1 MILLF
6 RLYGEFDWPP
16 HPTAIPDQET
26 KKRGTI
32 ELYYTP
38 NGDTYRAFIRWVP
51 QEIDNPPEVSAP
63 PDDAHIYKIADAA
76 EWFAGRRDQVASIWI
91 DEQLNVVDGVRVA
104 FRGAFL
110 IDQYQVEDG
119 SSPPLDLRWPLVK
132 QCEYRE
138 GVRVA
143 SELVIYRSSRTSQYR
158 LNLHLPL
165 PLRRTTLT
173 GASET
178 NPPAFPF
185 CVVYQT
191 NPSRQQLGHFTT
203 LVGGW
208 IGGRSFE
215 FTRGFPQDPTLGHFG
230 LAARAGRSD
239 RGFAVY
245 DANNIDLEYYW
256 PSDVAIFTD
265 DLLKR
270 YGFTTTDQDHR
281 WLKLRAA
288 ESTADLSL
296 RFPKPADPRSGSL
309 VYRVTAIAASAND
322 DPSHSDLR
330 WKEAISLHLSKEIG
344 GWLKTGKDGL
354 YADCEL
360 AWDIPDDSIWE
371 DRNADWSLRTTLRLH
386 WDEKIIGATT
396 FPSQAVPNE
405 DLTAGTLRQAAYS
418 FNEARDALKS
428 VEVGQPQSV
437 LPEIS
442 VDEDQTPRFMLYG
455 SPIGAAFVPSDS
467 KNDVIVWGRQVDTFV
482 RPAMRLSLA
491 AGDDL
496 TPKSSLKVN
505 FDSQTLFTKDVSLA
519 FELQHDDKWPP
530 QSESTVANGEPFF
543 ASFNVVAVSGPNDW
557 SGRLSSLSFRWH
569 APWPTSLPDG
579 ILRTGGPGDREGFGD
594 SAPAIDLT
602 DGHIAGSIQIFL
614 PVTSVEPVGVDVSRT
629 DRTGR
634 PAPLLIPVTAAPSPP
649 NDPCFYLQAVETIS
663 TTRDRSLEVEI
674 FETRS
679 QAGERSYVILSQEP
693 FSVLR
698 FTHVPLGD
706 RGDEGS
712 SSVAIYS
719 DDDRIWR
726 FKLVSD
732 LYHYVLPPQ
741 SIGESADKPHRLEIQ
756 DLLKAPPDDGPPPQP
771 FVVDLDNGKPL
782 PSQSGLKRRAVEF
795 RLTPSAEIW
804 IRPSDVERGYF
815 MPEQASYDIFR
826 QRGEYG
832 LGAAVS
838 FIRAEFLYG
847 LPVGIDVSKESS
859 IARQARIA
867 EIEALTG
874 TITGTVGA
882 DAPDADKDLAAR
894 WNDLARAVARRPERL
909 EIWARDPDS
918 AVDFTPARFSQGVSF
933 ALRGT
938 ALPRPALPLEFPEN
952 YTKLPKVG
960 GLDPAPGIDGD
971 DLSKPR
977 HHPQG
982 LSGGA
987 LWPVE
992 SVNLYNIL
1000 MSRPQSQGGTIES
1013 IAFSPI
1019 GGDATQK
1026 AEFLNG
1032 IVTVISETRNG
1043 FVERQKV
1050 EVIGRVCAHWHRA
1063 KHVVVYERTV
1073 NPSAQFAPRYSD
1085 DPEPRSRS
1093 RRPILRKVREYVEL
1107 LQPERA
1113 FPDFANAT
1121 ARSAGF
1127 LDRVRFNQKT
1137 INVDSAWSSDVG
1149 TTAWQIPLW
1158 NRLSARE
1165 RPQVYPMPDVAFVT
1179 AAEGDGDK
1187 PVVAQECL
1195 DTDFLFFYADFG
1207 ATTSDTDQWAALLDI
1222 DYTNMPVANA
1232 FKTVVDPSPAA
1243 SPSAH
1248 GADPRRPSVSR
1259 FLPGLRRFTWRL
1271 APAAQKTAINAG
1283 RIGKPVY
1290 VGVESITF
1298 ERATHV
1304 AATLPPGLSGPLTAS
1319 TTLVQAP
1326 DPLKDLGYWKAD
1338 GTGSV
1343 TAGAADYADKVKAL
1357 KEEIK
1362 AQNPDQIKLALQN
1375 LANNWGGGA
1384 LVTQLRKD
1392 LNPNIT
1398 KATDFLQG
1406 FKQSLGSLG
1415 GEAAACDKL
1424 KSDAIGAIQRKE
1436 MLIRS
1441 ALTDWATAV
1450 APLLVD
1456 EQGTPITKATLID
1469 ELVNLAIE
1477 YLKPLFAEAS
1487 QDVGKL
1493 EEGIERARAVLLDV
1507 ESEFDAVASRA
1518 QQRIDQFVAAYD
1530 REKPWSAERKKAF
1543 HAGLRAC
1550 IGNVAADIVGLIN
1563 EARQRF
1569 AAELNDATQAI
1580 GGHLA
1585 RALSGISDTSG
1596 SLLAGVGSLS
1606 SIVQPHLEKARDA
1619 LERLTPLL
1627 DTAINKI
1634 AKTYKDVDGSG
1645 VGEALKTDA
1654 KNALTALSTAA
1665 VNSKTAVTTTVGK
1678 LDILGKIG
1686 DDALDQVD
1694 ALILDLTDSLKVVV
1708 TSIAHKA
1715 DQIVAIAG
1723 QFPDDLKGELLAIWP
1738 DVENATDAV
1747 TSSIEQELAPFE
1759 DLLSDTGQLLDL
1771 LIQSA
1776 AGQLSETITALKEKV
1791 HEVETAAEAPIADIR
1806 GALDGLTQA
1815 LAPAQLLQGFVGQN
1829 VLRPAVEQVLQPLT
1843 DADLQDAQKAFQL
1856 IRSLL
1861 IGISDAV
1868 SGFIQNLNATALG
1881 AMKEVSFAC
1890 AAAFE
1895 SVDQA
1900 KSYID
1905 GLVNQ
1910 AQQYYDGKV
1919 QALKDAFGDVQGRIE
1934 TALGDL
1940 DNFAKQVDGLLAS
1953 INAFDSSVRG
1963 LQNDLARTAETGRMY
1978 ADRIFAAA
1986 GRLDQGGA
1994 LAVPSNI
2001 LKLYSAVTSAPEIA
2015 GLKADIDRI
2024 RSRFDELSDIIGT
2037 TEASAL
2043 FNRMGDELKALGLS
2057 LPFDK
2062 IGDRLLPVDDLSS
2075 LDFCQVFRHFGGA
2088 KLDNLLKGYKVPD
2101 SVRDAVRITHDFEQK
2116 QARAWVQVDINAPM
2130 PGRRSLFALGPFQAD
2145 LVDMVLLGQVRLV
2158 ASKDQDQVT
2167 ETGFGRIAAS
2177 IDVVV
2182 GGQSMVRF
2190 DKFALNF
2197 TRESGLQ
2204 IEFDPKSVR
2213 LNPCFEFIQDFLSAL
2228 FPDDIGGLTIIKL
2241 SGIPVGI
2248 EHQFAL
2254 PPMALNIGTSGVS
2267 NISIGN
2273 RFRLV
2278 AYPDFML
2285 ADRFNLSTVER
2296 PFIFSIFIIGGT
2308 GFIQVEAEY
2317 RPFDSELSVAVDA
2330 GAGGSASLAF
2340 AFGPFSGQVFIT
2352 LSGVLTYRK
2361 VIGRPG
2367 GGLSIA
2373 AVLVIA
2379 GHVDVAGIVT
2389 IGITLMLRMTY
2400 RDTGQIDAY
2409 GTLEVEIRISR
2420 FFKITARA
2428 DVQYK
2433 LRGGRSETSTSVSG
2447 GVSRLAAQSHELTRL
2462 QTAVNRLQAARK

>member
-1 MILLF
+1 MTLLF
-6 RLYGEFDWPP
+6 KLYGEFDWPP
-16 HPTAIPDQET
+16 HPTAIPNQET
-26 KKRGTI
+26 TKRGTV
-32 ELYYTP
+32 ELYYAQ
-38 NGDTYRAFIRWVP
+38 NGGTDRAFIRWVP
-51 QEIDNPPEVSAP
+51 QEIDKPPEPSNPPE
-63 PDDAHIYKIADAA
+63 DAHIYKIADPVQ
-76 EWFAGRRDQVASIWI
+76 WFTARQNQVASIWI
-91 DEQLNVVDGVRVA
+91 DDQAGAANGIPVA

-110 IDQYQVEDG
+110 IDQYRVEDT
-119 SSPPLDLRWPLVK
+119 SLDLRWPLVK
-132 QCEYRE
+132 HCEYRD

-143 SELVIYRSSRTSQYR
+143 SELVIYRTDHISQYR

-173 GASET
+173 DAGET
-178 NPPAFPF
+178 NPAAFPF

-191 NPSRQQLGHFTT
+191 NPSHQQLGHFTT

-208 IGGRSFE
+208 IGGPSFE
-215 FTRGFPQDPTLGHFG
+215 FRRGFPQEPTLGHFG
-230 LAARAGRSD
+230 LAARASGSD
-239 RGFAVY
+239 QGFAVY
-245 DANNIDLEYYW
+245 SADRRDLENFW
-256 PSDVAIFTD
+256 PADVGVFTD

-270 YGFTTTDQDHR
+270 YGFTTTDQDHL
-281 WLKLRAA
+281 WLKLRADN
-288 ESTADLSL
+288 STADLSL
-296 RFPKPADPRSGSL
+296 RFPKPPEDPRSGSL
-309 VYRVTAIAASAND
+309 VYRVTAIAAGRND
-322 DPSHSDLR
+322 DADHSDLR
-330 WKEAISLHLSKEIG
+330 WKEAISLRLSKETG
-344 GWLKTGKDGL
+344 GWLRTGKDGL

-360 AWDIPDDSIWE
+360 AWNIPDGSIWK
-371 DRNADWSLRTTLRLH
+371 DRNADWALHTTLRLH
-386 WDEKIIGATT
+386 WDEKIIGHAT
-396 FPSQAVPNE
+396 FPIQATPDD

-418 FNEARDALKS
+418 FNETRVALES
-428 VEVGQPQSV
+428 VEAGQPQSV

-442 VDEDQTPRFMLYG
+442 VDRDQTPRFMLFG
-455 SPIGAAFVPSDS
+455 SPIDAAFVPSDS
-467 KNDVIVWGRQVDTFV
+467 KSDVIIWGRQIDGGGQAAPFV

-491 AGDDL
+491 
-496 TPKSSLKVN
+496 PKSTLSVK
-505 FDSQTLFTKDVSLA
+505 FDLQTLFTSNVSLA
-519 FELQHDDKWPP
+519 FELQYDDLWPP
-530 QSESTVANGEPFF
+530 QSASDIANGEPFF
-543 ASFNVVAVSGPNDW
+543 ASFNVVAVGGPTDW
-557 SGRLSSLSFRWH
+557 SGRLSSLSFHWH
-569 APWPTSLPDG
+569 ASDWPKLPAGSL
-579 ILRTGGPGDREGFGD
+579 RAGGPGARESFGD
-594 SAPAIDLT
+594 GAPAIDLT
-602 DGHIAGSIQIFL
+602 DGRVAASIQIYL
-614 PVTSVEPVGVDVSRT
+614 PVTTVEPVGVDVNRT

-634 PAPLLIPVTAAPSPP
+634 PAPLLIPVAAAQNPQDSL
-649 NDPCFYLQAVETIS
+649 CFYLKATETIS
-663 TTRDRSLEVEI
+663 TTEDRSLEVEI
-674 FETRS
+674 FEQKS
-679 QAGERSYVILSQEP
+679 QPGERSYVILSQEP

-698 FTHVPLGD
+698 FTHVPLSS
-706 RGDEGS
+706 RGDEAS
-712 SSVAIYS
+712 QSVAIYS
-719 DDDRIWR
+719 DDDRIWQY
-726 FKLVSD
+726 KLVTD

-756 DLLKAPPDDGPPPQP
+756 DLLQAPPDDGPPPQP
-771 FVVDLDNGKPL
+771 FVPDLDDLKKPL
-782 PSQSGLKRRAVEF
+782 PQQSGLKRRAVEF

-815 MPEQASYDIFR
+815 MPEQASYDVFR

-832 LGAAVS
+832 LGAAVAY
-838 FIRAEFLYG
+838 IRAEFLYG
-847 LPVGIDVSKESS
+847 LPVGIDVSKEGS
-859 IARQARIA
+859 ISRQARIA
-867 EIEALTG
+867 ELDALTG
-874 TITGTVGA
+874 RITGTVGTNI
-882 DAPDADKDLAAR
+882 PGADKALALR

-918 AVDFTPARFSQGVSF
+918 TVDFTPARFSQGVSF

-938 ALPRPALPLEFPEN
+938 ALPRPALPLEFPED
-952 YTKLPKVG
+952 YAALPKVG
-960 GLDPAPGIDGD
+960 GLDPASGIDGND
-971 DLSKPR
+971 FSKPR
-977 HHPQG
+977 YHPQG

-992 SVNLYNIL
+992 SVNLYKML
-1000 MSRPQSQGGTIES
+1000 MTRPQSQGGTIES
-1013 IAFSPI
+1013 IAFSPH
-1019 GGDATQK
+1019 GGDASQT

-1032 IVTVISETRNG
+1032 IVKVISETRNG

-1050 EVIGRVCAHWHRA
+1050 EVLGRICAHWHRA
-1063 KHVVVYERTV
+1063 KHVVIYERTV

-1093 RRPILRKVREYVEL
+1093 RRPILRKVREYIEL
-1107 LQPERA
+1107 LQPERTY
-1113 FPDFANAT
+1113 PDFANAT
-1121 ARSAGF
+1121 PRSAGF
-1127 LDRVRFNQKT
+1127 LQSVRFNQKT

-1179 AAEGDGDK
+1179 TAEGDGDK
-1187 PVVAQECL
+1187 PLVAQECL

-1207 ATTSDTDQWAALLDI
+1207 ATTSITDNWPALLDI
-1222 DYTNMPVANA
+1222 DYANMPAANA
-1232 FKTVVDPSPAA
+1232 FAKVGDSRPAADPSG
-1243 SPSAH
+1243 H

-1259 FLPGLRRFTWRL
+1259 FLSGLRRFTWRL

-1290 VGVESITF
+1290 VGIESITF

-1304 AATLPPGLSGPLTAS
+1304 AAELPQALSAPLTAS
-1319 TTLVQAP
+1319 TQLVGAP
-1326 DPLKDLGYWKAD
+1326 DPLKGLGYWKAD
-1338 GTGSV
+1338 GTGGV
-1343 TAGAADYADKVKAL
+1343 TAGANDYADKVKAL
-1357 KEEIK
+1357 KGAIEAK
-1362 AQNPDQIKLALQN
+1362 DPGQIKFALKA
-1375 LANNWGGGA
+1375 LANSWGDGA
-1384 LVTQLRKD
+1384 LATKALTD
-1392 LNPNIT
+1392 LKPNIA
-1398 KATDFLQG
+1398 KATDFLKG
-1406 FKQSLGSLG
+1406 FKNSLGSLG
-1415 GEAAACDKL
+1415 GGGAVCDKL
-1424 KSDAIGAIQRKE
+1424 KSDAVGAIQRKE

-1450 APLLVD
+1450 VPALTD
-1456 EQGTPITKATLID
+1456 EHGAPITKATLIN
-1469 ELVNLAIE
+1469 ELVTDAVD

-1487 QDVGKL
+1487 QDVSKL
-1493 EEGIERARAVLLDV
+1493 EEGIERARAVVLEL
-1507 ESEFDAVASRA
+1507 ESEFDAMAGRG

-1530 REKPWSAERKKAF
+1530 HEKPWSAEREKAF

-1585 RALSGISDTSG
+1585 RALSDISDKSG
-1596 SLLAGVGSLS
+1596 SSLADLGSLK
-1606 SIVQPHLEKARDA
+1606 SIVQPHLDEARDA
-1619 LERLTPLL
+1619 LTKLTPLL
-1627 DTAINKI
+1627 SNAINQI
-1634 AKTYKDVDGSG
+1634 PIVDKAVEQSG
-1645 VGEALKTDA
+1645 ASRDLKNRA
-1654 KNALTALSTAA
+1654 EGALTALSTAA
-1665 VNSKTAVTTTVGK
+1665 VISQSAVTTAVKK
-1678 LDILGKIG
+1678 LDDLTQVG

-1694 ALILDLTDSLKVVV
+1694 TLILNLAAALKDVV

-1715 DQIVAIAG
+1715 DQIVLIAAE
-1723 QFPDDLKGELLAIWP
+1723 FSDVTVKNELLALWP
-1738 DVENATDAV
+1738 DVENGTGAV
-1747 TSSIEQELAPFE
+1747 TSAIEIELKPFE
-1759 DLLSDTGQLLDL
+1759 TLLSDTGKLLDL
-1771 LIQSA
+1771 LIQSVT
-1776 AGQLSETITALKEKV
+1776 GQLTDAVAELKGQV
-1791 HEVETAAEAPIADIR
+1791 HNVEADAEAPIADIR
-1806 GALDGLTQA
+1806 GAVDGLKQA
-1815 LAPAQLLQGFVGQN
+1815 LAPANLLNGFVGEK
-1829 VLRPAVEQVLQPLT
+1829 VLRPAIVQLLQPLT
-1843 DADLQDAQKAFQL
+1843 DADLQDVQKAIEFIRAQL
-1856 IRSLL
+1856 P
-1861 IGISDAV
+1861 GISDAV
-1868 SGFIQNLNATALG
+1868 SGLIENLNATALG
-1881 AMKEVSFAC
+1881 AMQEVSFAC

-1900 KSYID
+1900 RSYID
-1905 GLVNQ
+1905 GLANQ
-1910 AQQYYDGKV
+1910 AQQYYNDKV
-1919 QALKDAFGDVQGRIE
+1919 GALNGAFGDVQRRIQS
-1934 TALGDL
+1934 ALD
-1940 DNFAKQVDGLLAS
+1940 DFKTFDQQVNSLLAG

-1994 LAVPSNI
+1994 MAVPSNI

-2037 TEASAL
+2037 TETGAL

-2075 LDFCQVFRHFGGA
+2075 LDFGQVFRNFGGA
-2088 KLDNLLKGYKVPD
+2088 KLDDLLKGYKVPD
-2101 SVRDAVRITHDFEQK
+2101 NVRDAVRITHDFDQK

-2130 PGRRSLFALGPFQAD
+2130 PGRRSLFTLGPFQAD

-2167 ETGFGRIAAS
+2167 ETGFGSIAAS

-2190 DKFALNF
+2190 DKFSLNF
-2197 TRESGLQ
+2197 TRESGLK

-2228 FPDDIGGLTIIKL
+2228 FPDDIGGLTVIKL
-2241 SGIPVGI
+2241 NGIPVGI

-2409 GTLEVEIRISR
+2409 GSLEVEIRISR
-2420 FFKITARA
+2420 FFKITAHA

-2433 LRGGRSETSTSVSG
+2433 LRGGRSETTTHTGG
-2447 GVSRLAAQSHELTRL
+2447 GVSRLAAQADELTRL

>member
-6 RLYGEFDWPP
+6 KLYGEFDWPP
-16 HPTAIPDQET
+16 HPTAIPNQET
-26 KKRGTI
+26 TKRGTV
-32 ELYYTP
+32 ELYYAP
-38 NGDTYRAFIRWVP
+38 NGGTYRAFIRWVP
-51 QEIDNPPEVSAP
+51 QEIDKPPEPSNP
-63 PDDAHIYKIADAA
+63 PDDAHIYKIADPVQ
-76 EWFAGRRDQVASIWI
+76 WFAARQDEVAAIWI
-91 DEQLNVVDGVRVA
+91 DDQPDAANGRLVA

-110 IDQYQVEDG
+110 IDQYRVEDA
-119 SSPPLDLRWPLVK
+119 SLDLRWPLVK
-132 QCEYRE
+132 HCEYRD

-143 SELVIYRSSRTSQYR
+143 SELVIYRTSHISQYR

-173 GASET
+173 DARET
-178 NPPAFPF
+178 NPAAFPF

-191 NPSRQQLGHFTT
+191 NPSHQQLGHFTT

-208 IGGRSFE
+208 IGGHSFE
-215 FTRGFPQDPTLGHFG
+215 FSQGVPQEPILGHFG
-230 LAARAGRSD
+230 LAARASSSD

-245 DANNIDLEYYW
+245 EGNGVDLENYW
-256 PSDVAIFTD
+256 PADVGVFTD

-281 WLKLRAA
+281 WLKLRAD

-296 RFPKPADPRSGSL
+296 RFRKSSL
-309 VYRVTAIAASAND
+309 VYRLAVVAAGRND
-322 DPSHSDLR
+322 DPDHSDLR
-330 WKEAISLHLSKEIG
+330 WKEAISLRLSRETG
-344 GWLKTGKDGL
+344 GWLRTGKDGL
-354 YADCEL
+354 YVDCEL
-360 AWDIPDDSIWE
+360 AWNIPDDKIWN
-371 DRNADWSLRTTLRLH
+371 DRNTDWSLRTTLRLH
-386 WDEKIIGATT
+386 WDERIVGHAT
-396 FPSQAVPNE
+396 FPSQATPDD

-418 FNEARDALKS
+418 FNEARVALES
-428 VEVGQPQSV
+428 VEAGQPQSV

-442 VDEDQTPRFMLYG
+442 VDNDQTPRFMLFG
-455 SPIGAAFVPSDS
+455 SPIDAAFVPSDS
-467 KNDVIVWGRQVDTFV
+467 KSDVIKWGRQINGDGQAAPVV
-482 RPAMRLSLA
+482 RPPMRLSLA
-491 AGDDL
+491 
-496 TPKSSLKVN
+496 PKSTLSVK
-505 FDSQTLFTKDVSLA
+505 FDLQTLFTPNVSLV
-519 FELQHDDKWPP
+519 FELQHDCNWSPKSSSDI
-530 QSESTVANGEPFF
+530 ANGEPFF
-543 ASFNVVAVSGPNDW
+543 ASFNVVAVGGPTDW
-557 SGRLSSLSFRWH
+557 SGRLSSLSFHWH
-569 APWPTSLPDG
+569 ASDWPKLPAG
-579 ILRTGGPGDREGFGD
+579 TLRAGGPGARESFGD
-594 SAPAIDLT
+594 GAPAIDLT
-602 DGHIAGSIQIFL
+602 DGRVAASIQIYL
-614 PVTSVEPVGVDVSRT
+614 PVTTVEPVGVDVNRT

-634 PAPLLIPVTAAPSPP
+634 PAPLLIPIPAAQNPP
-649 NDPCFYLQAVETIS
+649 DSLCFYLSATETIS
-663 TTRDRSLEVEI
+663 PTEDRSLEVEI
-674 FETRS
+674 FKKKS
-679 QAGERSYVILSQEP
+679 QPGERSYVILSQEP
-693 FSVLR
+693 FSVLH
-698 FTHVPLGD
+698 FTHVPLSD
-706 RGDEGS
+706 RGDEAS
-712 SSVAIYS
+712 QSVAIYS
-719 DDDRIWR
+719 DDDRIWQY
-726 FKLVSD
+726 KLVTD

-756 DLLKAPPDDGPPPQP
+756 DLLQAPSDDGPPPQP
-771 FVVDLDNGKPL
+771 FVPELDDLKNPL
-782 PSQSGLKRRAVEF
+782 PQQSGLKRRAVEF

-815 MPEQASYDIFR
+815 MPEQASYDVFR

-832 LGAAVS
+832 LGAAVAY
-838 FIRAEFLYG
+838 IRAEFLYG
-847 LPVGIDVSKESS
+847 LPVGIDVSKEGS
-859 IARQARIA
+859 ISRQARIA
-867 EIEALTG
+867 ELDALTG
-874 TITGTVGA
+874 RITDTVGA
-882 DAPDADKDLAAR
+882 NVPAANKDLALR

-918 AVDFTPARFSQGVSF
+918 TVDFTPARFSQGVSF

-938 ALPRPALPLEFPEN
+938 ALPRPALPLELPEN
-952 YTKLPKVG
+952 YTALPKVG
-960 GLDPAPGIDGD
+960 GLDPASGIDGT

-977 HHPQG
+977 YHPQG

-992 SVNLYNIL
+992 SVNLYKML
-1000 MSRPQSQGGTIES
+1000 MTRPQSQGGTIES
-1013 IAFSPI
+1013 IAFSPL
-1019 GGDATQK
+1019 GGDATQT

-1032 IVTVISETRNG
+1032 IVKVISETRNG

-1050 EVIGRVCAHWHRA
+1050 EVLGRICAHWHRA

-1093 RRPILRKVREYVEL
+1093 RRPILRKVREYIEL
-1107 LQPERA
+1107 LQPERNY
-1113 FPDFANAT
+1113 PDFANAT
-1121 ARSAGF
+1121 PRSAGF
-1127 LDRVRFNQKT
+1127 LQSVRFNQKT

-1187 PVVAQECL
+1187 PLVAQECL
-1195 DTDFLFFYADFG
+1195 DTDYLFFYADFG
-1207 ATTSDTDQWAALLDI
+1207 ATTSITDNWPALLDI

-1232 FKTVVDPSPAA
+1232 FAKMGDSRPAT
-1243 SPSAH
+1243 SPSGH

-1304 AATLPPGLSGPLTAS
+1304 APKLPDGLSGPLSAS
-1319 TTLVQAP
+1319 TPLVGTP
-1326 DPLKDLGYWKAD
+1326 DPLGDLAYWKAD
-1338 GTGSV
+1338 GTGGV
-1343 TAGAADYADKVKAL
+1343 TTGAKNYADNVKAL
-1357 KEEIK
+1357 KGAIEAK
-1362 AQNPDQIKLALQN
+1362 DPGQIKLALKT
-1375 LANNWGGGA
+1375 LASGWGNVA
-1384 LVTQLRKD
+1384 TNVFTD
-1392 LNPNIT
+1392 LKPSIT
-1398 KATDFLQG
+1398 KATDFLKG
-1406 FKQSLGSLG
+1406 FTDKKSLGSLG
-1415 GEAAACDKL
+1415 GGEAVCDKL
-1424 KSDAIGAIQRKE
+1424 KSDAVGAIQRKE

-1441 ALTDWATAV
+1441 ALTDWATAEV
-1450 APLLVD
+1450 PDLTNQ
-1456 EQGTPITKATLID
+1456 QGVPVTKDTLIN
-1469 ELVNLAIE
+1469 ELVKHAVL

-1487 QDVGKL
+1487 QDVSKL
-1493 EEGIERARAVLLDV
+1493 EEGIERARAVVLEL
-1507 ESEFDAVASRA
+1507 ESEFDEIAGRG

-1530 REKPWSAERKKAF
+1530 HEKPWSAEREKAF

-1585 RALSGISDTSG
+1585 RALSVISDTSG
-1596 SLLAGVGSLS
+1596 SLTADLGSLKR
-1606 SIVQPHLEKARDA
+1606 IVQPHLDEARDA
-1619 LERLTPLL
+1619 LTKLTPLL
-1627 DTAINKI
+1627 NNAIKQI
-1634 AKTYKDVDGSG
+1634 PVVYKAVEGSG
-1645 VGEALKTDA
+1645 ASRDLKNRAEA
-1654 KNALTALSTAA
+1654 ALTALSTAA
-1665 VNSKTAVTTTVGK
+1665 ANSQTAVTTANKK
-1678 LDILGKIG
+1678 LDELTQVG

-1694 ALILDLTDSLKVVV
+1694 TLILTLAASLKDVV

-1715 DQIVAIAG
+1715 DQIVSIAAE
-1723 QFPDDLKGELLAIWP
+1723 FSDVTIKNELLAIWP
-1738 DVENATDAV
+1738 DVENATGAV
-1747 TSSIEQELAPFE
+1747 TSAIEDELKPFE
-1759 DLLSDTGQLLDL
+1759 TLLSDTGKLLDL
-1771 LIQSA
+1771 LIQSI
-1776 AGQLSETITALKEKV
+1776 AGQLTDAVAKLKGQV
-1791 HEVETAAEAPIADIR
+1791 HDVEADVAAPIADIR
-1806 GALDGLTQA
+1806 GAVDGLKQA
-1815 LAPAQLLQGFVGQN
+1815 LAPENLLNGFVSEN
-1829 VLRPAVEQVLQPLT
+1829 ILRPAIVQLLQPLT
-1843 DADLQDAQKAFQL
+1843 DADLQDVQKALAFIRAQL
-1856 IRSLL
+1856 P
-1861 IGISDAV
+1861 GISDAV
-1868 SGFIQNLNATALG
+1868 SGLIENLNATALG
-1881 AMKEVSFAC
+1881 AMQEVSFAC

-1905 GLVNQ
+1905 GLANQ
-1910 AQQYYDGKV
+1910 AQKYYTDKV
-1919 QALKDAFGDVQGRIE
+1919 AALNGAFGDVQQRIQS
-1934 TALGDL
+1934 ALD
-1940 DNFAKQVDGLLAS
+1940 DINTFEKQVDSLLAG

-1994 LAVPSNI
+1994 MAVPSNI

-2037 TEASAL
+2037 TEAGAL

-2057 LPFDK
+2057 VPFDK

-2075 LDFCQVFRHFGGA
+2075 LDFGQVFRNFGGA
-2088 KLDNLLKGYKVPD
+2088 KLDDLLKGYKVPD
-2101 SVRDAVRITHDFEQK
+2101 NVRDAVRITHDFDQK

-2130 PGRRSLFALGPFQAD
+2130 PGRRSLFTLGPFQAD

-2167 ETGFGRIAAS
+2167 ETGFGSIAAS

-2190 DKFALNF
+2190 DKFSLNF
-2197 TRESGLQ
+2197 TRESGLK

-2228 FPDDIGGLTIIKL
+2228 FPDDIGGLAVIKL
-2241 SGIPVGI
+2241 NGIPVGI

-2409 GTLEVEIRISR
+2409 GSLEVEIRISR
-2420 FFKITARA
+2420 FFKITAHA

-2433 LRGGRSETSTSVSG
+2433 LRGGRSETTTHAGG
-2447 GVSRLAAQSHELTRL
+2447 GVSRLAAQADELSRL

>member
-1 MILLF
+1 MTLLF
-6 RLYGEFDWPP
+6 KLYGEFDWPP
-16 HPTAIPDQET
+16 HPTAIPNQET
-26 KKRGTI
+26 TKRGTV
-32 ELYYTP
+32 ELYYAQ
-38 NGDTYRAFIRWVP
+38 NGGTYRAFIRWVP
-51 QEIDNPPEVSAP
+51 QEIVQPPEVSNP
-63 PDDAHIYKIADAA
+63 PDDAHIYKIPDAVQ
-76 EWFAGRRDQVASIWI
+76 WFIARQDQVASIWI
-91 DEQLNVVDGVRVA
+91 DDQPGAANGTPVA

-110 IDQYQVEDG
+110 IDQYKVEDT
-119 SSPPLDLRWPLVK
+119 SRDLRWPLVK
-132 QCEYRE
+132 HCEYRE
-138 GVRVA
+138 GVRIA
-143 SELVIYRSSRTSQYR
+143 SELVIYRTSHISQYR

-173 GASET
+173 DAGET
-178 NPPAFPF
+178 NPAAFPF

-191 NPSRQQLGHFTT
+191 NPSQQQLGHFTT

-208 IGGRSFE
+208 IGGPSFE
-215 FTRGFPQDPTLGHFG
+215 FKKGFPQEPTLGHFG
-230 LAARAGRSD
+230 LAARASGSD
-239 RGFAVY
+239 QGFAVY
-245 DANNIDLEYYW
+245 DANGVDLEDHW
-256 PSDVAIFTD
+256 PADVGVFTD

-270 YGFTTTDQDHR
+270 YGFTTTDQDRR

-296 RFPKPADPRSGSL
+296 RFPKPKDPYSGSL
-309 VYRVTAIAASAND
+309 VYRVTATAASTHDNAD
-322 DPSHSDLR
+322 HSDLR
-330 WKEAISLHLSKEIG
+330 WKEAISLHLSRETG
-344 GWLKTGKDGL
+344 GWLRTGKDGL

-360 AWDIPDDSIWE
+360 AWNIPDGSIWN
-371 DRNADWSLRTTLRLH
+371 DRNTDWSLHTTLRLH
-386 WDEKIIGATT
+386 WDEKIIGHAT
-396 FPSQAVPNE
+396 FPIQATPDD

-418 FNEARDALKS
+418 FNETRVALQA
-428 VEVGQPQSV
+428 VEAGQPQSV

-442 VDEDQTPRFMLYG
+442 VDRDQTPRFMLFG
-455 SPIGAAFVPSDS
+455 SPIDAAFVPSDS
-467 KNDVIVWGRQVDTFV
+467 KSDVIIWGRQIDGGGQAAPFV

-491 AGDDL
+491 
-496 TPKSSLKVN
+496 PKSTLSVK
-505 FDSQTLFTKDVSLA
+505 FDLQTLFIPKVSLA
-519 FELQHDDKWPP
+519 FELQYDDLWPP
-530 QSESTVANGEPFF
+530 QSASGIANGEPFF
-543 ASFNVVAVSGPNDW
+543 ASFNVVAVGGPTDW
-557 SGRLSSLSFRWH
+557 SGRLSSLSFHWH
-569 APWPTSLPDG
+569 ASDWPKLPAG
-579 ILRTGGPGDREGFGD
+579 TLRAGGPGDRESFGD
-594 SAPAIDLT
+594 GAPAIDLT
-602 DGHIAGSIQIFL
+602 DGRFAASIQIYL
-614 PVTSVEPVGVDVSRT
+614 PVTTVEPVGVDVNRT

-634 PAPLLIPVTAAPSPP
+634 PAPLLIPVAAAQNPQDSL
-649 NDPCFYLQAVETIS
+649 CFYLKATETIS
-663 TTRDRSLEVEI
+663 TAEDRSLEVEI
-674 FETRS
+674 FEQKS
-679 QAGERSYVILSQEP
+679 QPGERSYVILSQEP

-698 FTHVPLGD
+698 FTHVPLSG
-706 RGDEGS
+706 RGDEAS
-712 SSVAIYS
+712 QSVAIYS
-719 DDDRIWR
+719 DNDRIWQY
-726 FKLVSD
+726 KVVTD

-756 DLLKAPPDDGPPPQP
+756 DLLQAPPDDGPPPQP
-771 FVVDLDNGKPL
+771 FVPDLDDLRKPL
-782 PSQSGLKRRAVEF
+782 PQQSGLKRRAVEF

-815 MPEQASYDIFR
+815 MPEQASYDVFR

-832 LGAAVS
+832 LGAAVAY
-838 FIRAEFLYG
+838 IRAEFLYG
-847 LPVGIDVSKESS
+847 LPVGIDVSKEGS
-859 IARQARIA
+859 ISRQARIA
-867 EIEALTG
+867 ELDALTG
-874 TITGTVGA
+874 RITDTVGA
-882 DAPDADKDLAAR
+882 NIPEADKPLALR

-918 AVDFTPARFSQGVSF
+918 TVDFTPARFSQGVSF

-938 ALPRPALPLEFPEN
+938 ALPRPGLPLEFPED
-952 YTKLPKVG
+952 YTALPKVG
-960 GLDPAPGIDGD
+960 GLDPASGIDGTD
-971 DLSKPR
+971 FSKPR
-977 HHPQG
+977 YHPQG

-992 SVNLYNIL
+992 SVNLYKTL
-1000 MSRPQSQGGTIES
+1000 MTRPQSQGGTIES

-1019 GGDATQK
+1019 GGDATQT

-1032 IVTVISETRNG
+1032 IVKVISETRNG

-1050 EVIGRVCAHWHRA
+1050 EVLGRICAHWHWA

-1093 RRPILRKVREYVEL
+1093 RRPILRKVREYIEL
-1107 LQPERA
+1107 LQPERSY
-1113 FPDFANAT
+1113 PDFANAT
-1121 ARSAGF
+1121 PRSAGF
-1127 LDRVRFNQKT
+1127 LKSVRFNQKT
-1137 INVDSAWSSDVG
+1137 INVDSAWSTDVG
-1149 TTAWQIPLW
+1149 TTGWQIPLW
-1158 NRLSARE
+1158 DRLSARE

-1195 DTDFLFFYADFG
+1195 DTNFLFFYADFG
-1207 ATTSDTDQWAALLDI
+1207 ATTSATDNWPALLDI
-1222 DYTNMPVANA
+1222 DYTNMPASSA
-1232 FKTVVDPSPAA
+1232 FAKMGDSRPAVDPSG
-1243 SPSAH
+1243 H

-1304 AATLPPGLSGPLTAS
+1304 APALPQALSDSLTAS
-1319 TTLVQAP
+1319 THLVGVP
-1326 DPLKDLGYWKAD
+1326 DPVKGLRYWKAD
-1338 GTGSV
+1338 GTGAAT
-1343 TAGAADYADKVKAL
+1343 TAGAQDYAKKVQALKDGIHAEHPDQGKVAKAL
-1357 KEEIK
+1357 DDL
-1362 AQNPDQIKLALQN
+1362 AQS
-1375 LANNWGGGA
+1375 WGDGA
-1384 LVTQLRKD
+1384 FVTQVRKD
-1392 LNPNIT
+1392 LDSNIASA
-1398 KATDFLQG
+1398 KDFLKDLKG
-1406 FKQSLGSLG
+1406 LGSLG
-1415 GEAAACDKL
+1415 GGTAACDKL
-1424 KSDAIGAIQRKE
+1424 KSDAVGGIQRKE

-1441 ALTDWATAV
+1441 ALTDWATAGFHFLDTQGLPSIKTDLI
-1450 APLLVD
+1450 AELVD
-1456 EQGTPITKATLID
+1456 DA
-1469 ELVNLAIE
+1469 VE

-1493 EEGIERARAVLLDV
+1493 EDGIERARAVLLDL

-1530 REKPWSAERKKAF
+1530 REKPWSAERKKTF

-1550 IGNVAADIVGLIN
+1550 VGNVAADVVGLVN

-1585 RALSGISDTSG
+1585 RALSDISDASG
-1596 SLLAGVGSLS
+1596 SLLASVGSLN
-1606 SIVQPHLEKARDA
+1606 SIIQPYVKMTGDA
-1619 LERLTPLL
+1619 LAALAGLL
-1627 DTAINKI
+1627 DTAIKEI
-1634 AKTYKDVDGSG
+1634 ASAEKDVDRSG
-1645 VGEALKTDA
+1645 IGEPLKSDV
-1654 KNALTALSTAA
+1654 KNALAALSAA
-1665 VNSKTAVTTTVGK
+1665 AGNSKTALTGAIGK
-1678 LDILGKIG
+1678 LNAFD
-1686 DDALDQVD
+1686 DDALDHID
-1694 ALILDLTDSLKVVV
+1694 ALILDLANSLKVLV
-1708 TSIAHKA
+1708 TSIAHEA
-1715 DQIVAIAG
+1715 DDVVAIAG
-1723 QFPDDLKGELLAIWP
+1723 RVTDTTIKNELLALWP
-1738 DVENATDAV
+1738 NVENGTNAV
-1747 TSSIEQELAPFE
+1747 ASAIESELKPFAVFV
-1759 DLLSDTGQLLDL
+1759 SDIGNLLDL
-1771 LIQSA
+1771 LIQSVA
-1776 AGQLSETITALKEKV
+1776 TELTDAVTVLKGEV
-1791 HEVETAAEAPIADIR
+1791 HDVETAAEAPIADIR
-1806 GALDGLTQA
+1806 GSVDGLKQA
-1815 LAPAQLLQGFVGQN
+1815 LAPANLLNGFVGEK
-1829 VLRPAVEQVLQPLT
+1829 VLRPAVEQVLQTLT
-1843 DADLQDAQKAFQL
+1843 DADLQDVQNALQFIRAQ
-1856 IRSLL
+1856 LL
-1861 IGISDAV
+1861 GISDAV
-1868 SGFIQNLNATALG
+1868 SGLIQNLDATALG
-1881 AMKEVSFAC
+1881 AMSEVSFAC

-1905 GLVNQ
+1905 DVTK
-1910 AQQYYDGKV
+1910 YCDDKV
-1919 QALKDAFGDVQGRIE
+1919 GALKSAFTDVHDRV
-1934 TALGDL
+1934 TAALGDL
-1940 DNFAKQVDGLLAS
+1940 IYQADSLLAS

-1994 LAVPSNI
+1994 MAVPSNI

-2037 TEASAL
+2037 TETGAL

-2075 LDFCQVFRHFGGA
+2075 LDFGQVFRNFGGA
-2088 KLDNLLKGYKVPD
+2088 KLDDLLKGYKVPD
-2101 SVRDAVRITHDFEQK
+2101 NVRDAVRITHDFDQK

-2130 PGRRSLFALGPFQAD
+2130 PGRRSLFTLGPFQAD

-2167 ETGFGRIAAS
+2167 ETGFGSIAAS

-2190 DKFALNF
+2190 DKFSLNF
-2197 TRESGLQ
+2197 TRESGLK

-2228 FPDDIGGLTIIKL
+2228 FPDDIGGLTVIKL
-2241 SGIPVGI
+2241 NGLPVGI

-2373 AVLVIA
+2373 VVLVIA

-2409 GTLEVEIRISR
+2409 GSLEVEIRISR

-2433 LRGGRSETSTSVSG
+2433 LRGGRSETTTHVGG
-2447 GVSRLAAQSHELTRL
+2447 GVSRLAARADELTRL